1 MSFLC
6 QVQYI
11 AKLFSSQVI
20 ISYERPTCEAV
31 PEALEG
37 FLTHF
42 SLLPIPGISTSQKT
56 LLELAKLVLRH
67 IVGGGGKDAI
77 IKTEGDPTLP
87 HMNPQVIQHPTLSM
101 TFQPTQKIP
110 GERSRGFFVS

>member
-20 ISYERPTCEAV
+20 INYERSTCEAV

-42 SLLPIPGISTSQKT
+42 SLLPIPGLSTSQKNS
-56 LLELAKLVLRH
+56 LRACKISFAAH
-67 IVGGGGKDAI
+67 CRGGGKDAI